1 MGGGRFFSAAIPRRL
16 KRLKEDVFNASSVW
30 IAENTKVNLVLPTL
44 RDGTAEPGERAPS
57 PPPPPPPKAPPKAP
71 RGKIARGAA
80 NLPGPPMAG
89 GFGRR
94 AGGAPRLRA
103 EDRTRGGPQ
112 GAGGD
117 PDGHDLHKFVLS
129 KPQGGGRAMPIMR
142 SGAVGLSSA
151 YRNLHRMAFETPAD
165 SLARGAREGAG
176 EGGRPESPPGSTS
189 DISCSGST
197 FELPRVI
204 GAENVQEMLTVSP
217 MKGVPKS
224 GASGAIRPFGAASPE
239 KAQAPHNFSSP
250 GDSPRRMRCL
260 LTLEQHLEADRHREV
275 DLALSMLGK
284 SMSRP
289 SRDIF
294 GTRNTGLFT
303 YP

>member
-44 RDGTAEPGERAPS
+44 CDGTVEPGERAPS
-57 PPPPPPPKAPPKAP
+57 PPPPPPKAPPKAP
-71 RGKIARGAA
+71 RGKVVRGAA

-89 GFGRR
+89 AFGRR
-94 AGGAPRLRA
+94 ARGAPRLRA
-103 EDRTRGGPQ
+103 EDRTRGGAQ

-117 PDGHDLHKFVLS
+117 ADGHDLHKFVLS
-129 KPQGGGRAMPIMR
+129 KTQVGGGMPIMR

-151 YRNLHRMAFETPAD
+151 YRNLHRRAFGTPAD
-165 SLARGAREGAG
+165 SLARGAQEGPREG
-176 EGGRPESPPGSTS
+176 GGPESPPSSTS

-217 MKGVPKS
+217 MKGVPKT
-224 GASGAIRPFGAASPE
+224 GASGAIRPFGAASSE

>member
-1 MGGGRFFSAAIPRRL
+1 
-16 KRLKEDVFNASSVW
+16 
-30 IAENTKVNLVLPTL
+30 
-44 RDGTAEPGERAPS
+44 
-57 PPPPPPPKAPPKAP
+57 
-71 RGKIARGAA
+71 
-80 NLPGPPMAG
+80 
-89 GFGRR
+89 
-94 AGGAPRLRA
+94 
-103 EDRTRGGPQ
+103 
-112 GAGGD
+112 
-117 PDGHDLHKFVLS
+117 
-129 KPQGGGRAMPIMR
+129 MPIMR

-151 YRNLHRMAFETPAD
+151 YRNLHRRAFGTPAD

-204 GAENVQEMLTVSP
+204 GAENIQEMLTVSP

>member
-1 MGGGRFFSAAIPRRL
+1 MG
-16 KRLKEDVFNASSVW
+16 KE
-30 IAENTKVNLVLPTL
+30 
-44 RDGTAEPGERAPS
+44 
-57 PPPPPPPKAPPKAP
+57 
-71 RGKIARGAA
+71 
-80 NLPGPPMAG
+80 AG
-89 GFGRR
+89 HG
-94 AGGAPRLRA
+94 
-103 EDRTRGGPQ
+103 Q
-112 GAGGD
+112 
-117 PDGHDLHKFVLS
+117 DLHKFVLS
-129 KPQGGGRAMPIMR
+129 KPTAPGGAVPTMR

-151 YRNLHRMAFETPAD
+151 YRNLHRRAFGTQAD
-165 SLARGAREGAG
+165 SLARSAREGGG
-176 EGGRPESPPGSTS
+176 EEESLESPHGSTA
-189 DISCSGST
+189 DLSCYGST

-224 GASGAIRPFGAASPE
+224 GSTGRPFGPSSPE
-239 KAQAPHNFSSP
+239 KAPVQVPHNFSSP

-289 SRDIF
+289 TRDIF
-294 GTRNTGLFT
+294 STRNTGLFT